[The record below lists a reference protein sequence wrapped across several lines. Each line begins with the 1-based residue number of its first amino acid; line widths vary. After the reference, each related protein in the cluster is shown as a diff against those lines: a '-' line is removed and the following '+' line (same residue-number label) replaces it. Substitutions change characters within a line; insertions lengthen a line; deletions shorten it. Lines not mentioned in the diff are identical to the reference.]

1 MAFQDFLSA
10 PGFSSYQRGLQESA
24 KKLREQGLSGFGPSE
39 GYKKQQKVTMA
50 SDIDKQLK
58 STTEGLIE
66 GMEGSKMQGK
76 ELQLATQIG
85 EAAAEAA
92 AGGALEVEKQA
103 LEVAQA
109 EKMNAEKR
117 LDAAADR
124 RAATTQAA
132 LGAVAGKI
140 GDFGEEQGEEGKES
154 LGKVAQIAS
163 IALPLIF
170 CWVAR
175 EVVPDR
181 WRDCR
186 TYILFGAPKWFLAF
200 YIKHGPAIAAWLRR
214 HPWAK
219 TLLVPLFRYFAWR
232 GKRMGEQD
240 PKLIELQ
247 ADFL

>member
-1 MAFQDFLSA
+1 
-10 PGFSSYQRGLQESA
+10 
-24 KKLREQGLSGFGPSE
+24 
-39 GYKKQQKVTMA
+39 MA